1 MNKNRNEK
9 AGKIGH
15 PWLSTLSLYK
25 QLGSFSNDDGDGKK
39 NGMHLKINT
48 SAIVTLCDCPIL
60 FAFYN
65 VGKGSYNWT
74 GVCAVE
80 LNTEIQDLRLKAQVV
95 IKTVDV
101 VISRCCFAEEG
112 TDLFI
117 SACRTCSARPLKFL
131 ICGVVVAVLVV
142 DPKAP

>member
-1 MNKNRNEK
+1 MNKNRNGK

-25 QLGSFSNDDGDGKK
+25 QLGSFSNDDVDGKK

-80 LNTEIQDLRLKAQVV
+80 LNTENSRF
-95 IKTVDV
+95 TVESSSCHQNGRCGHFTLLFCRGRHGLV
-101 VISRCCFAEEG
+101 HKRVPHVQRTTTQILNLWRCRCSSRRRC
-112 TDLFI
+112 
-117 SACRTCSARPLKFL
+117 
-131 ICGVVVAVLVV
+131 
-142 DPKAP
+142 